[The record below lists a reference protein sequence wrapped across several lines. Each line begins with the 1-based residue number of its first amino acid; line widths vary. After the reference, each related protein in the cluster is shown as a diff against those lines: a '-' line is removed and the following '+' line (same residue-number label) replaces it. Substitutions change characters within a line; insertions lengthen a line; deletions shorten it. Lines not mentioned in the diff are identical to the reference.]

1 MTGSRAGRHPE
12 ELVRHVCAAPALL
25 TVAAHPSYSLP
36 PPTTPPSPFPSPRCS
51 WQEPDRRSSQVERRK
66 RGETARWRARS
77 RTGRAARIQP
87 PFAAGEDGEAS
98 PRLCTRAKDGQEGF
112 VGIGG
117 TDGPG
122 GQRERLLVGKGKG
135 ERVESSQAGR
145 RKQPGI
151 ELIVFG
157 CSRVWLLFRCDGI
170 RCFLGRVGR
179 FVSGVGGGGAGEESG
194 CPRCTPSSFPEQTTL
209 RQANPR

>member
-1 MTGSRAGRHPE
+1 M
-12 ELVRHVCAAPALL
+12 
-25 TVAAHPSYSLP
+25 
-36 PPTTPPSPFPSPRCS
+36 
-51 WQEPDRRSSQVERRK
+51 ERRK

-157 CSRVWLLFRCDGI
+157 CSRVWLLFRCDSI

-179 FVSGVGGGGAGEESG
+179 FVRGVGGGGCRGGERLSPLHAVLLSG
-194 CPRCTPSSFPEQTTL
+194 ANNLKTSQPQVRVISSRVPKKLT
-209 RQANPR
+209 A